1 MSGQQQKKSGHSGL
15 LTGMVAVGAA
25 ALGAGLAYF
34 AAHEEKKVNT
44 KQRLNCY

>member
-1 MSGQQQKKSGHSGL
+1 MSRRQDQNRGSGHSGV

-34 AAHEEKKVNT
+34 AAQEEKKV
-44 KQRLNCY
+44 R